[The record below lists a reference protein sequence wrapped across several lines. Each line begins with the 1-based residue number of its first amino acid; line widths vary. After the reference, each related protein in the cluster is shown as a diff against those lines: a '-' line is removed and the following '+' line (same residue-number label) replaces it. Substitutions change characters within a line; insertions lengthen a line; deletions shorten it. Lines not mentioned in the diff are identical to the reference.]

1 MSVFFELI
9 DSIVIEECNEVVKE
23 VEEKEVKECVLE
35 NKKEEFYV
43 FIDEEIIIFEDFEKI
58 DEKFIF

>member
-35 NKKEEFYV
+35 NKKEEF
-43 FIDEEIIIFEDFEKI
+43 
-58 DEKFIF
+58 

>member
-23 VEEKEVKECVLE
+23 VEEKEVKERVLE
-35 NKKEEFYV
+35 NKKEEF
-43 FIDEEIIIFEDFEKI
+43 
-58 DEKFIF
+58 